1 MNKTMLIGR
10 LTQNPEV
17 TKTTNAKT
25 YVRTTLAVNRRF
37 KNEDG
42 GRDADFIGIIL
53 WGRRQKRWLLTLKKG
68 LSFQLKGRFVHIA
81 TWTSKIKNVI

>member
-17 TKTTNAKT
+17 TKTTNDKT
-25 YVRTTLAVNRRF
+25 YVRTTLAVNRCF

-42 GRDADFIGIIL
+42 GVMLIL
-53 WGRRQKRWLLTLKKG
+53 SGSFYGGRRQKRWLRTLKKG
-68 LSFQLKGRFVHIA
+68 LSFQLKGRFVHIV